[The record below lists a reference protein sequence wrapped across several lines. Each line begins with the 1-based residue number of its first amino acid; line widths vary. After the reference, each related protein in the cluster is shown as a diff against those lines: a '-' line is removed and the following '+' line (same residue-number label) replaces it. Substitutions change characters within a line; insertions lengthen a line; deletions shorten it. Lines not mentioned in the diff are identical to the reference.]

1 MKPFS
6 HLAASVVGLAL
17 FALAVPVAFAQ
28 QPAQQR
34 PAQPAQPR
42 PAQPA
47 PAAAPAQARPLPP
60 KGTDIVI
67 IDVGTIERNS
77 LVHKAYRA
85 QEERHRTAQQTEEI
99 KLDNELRAADQEL
112 AQQRTILSPEAFNT
126 RRRDLEKRIADTTQG
141 VQNRRKEIG
150 DAFVSAFNRIQATVG
165 EVVKEIAAENDYKV
179 VLARQVVVVSQDA
192 VDITDEV
199 VNRLNKKMATINVAI
214 PARR

>member
-1 MKPFS
+1 MKRFS
-6 HLAASVVGLAL
+6 RLAAGLVGLAL
-17 FALAVPVAFAQ
+17 FTAIPVAFAQ
-28 QPAQQR
+28 QQPAPQR
-34 PAQPAQPR
+34 PAQPR

-47 PAAAPAQARPLPP
+47 APAAAPSTPRPLPP

-67 IDVGTIERNS
+67 VDIGTIERTS
-77 LVHKAYRA
+77 QVHRAYRT
-85 QEERHRTAQQTEEI
+85 QEERQRTAQQTEEI

-126 RRRDLEKRIADTTQG
+126 KRRELEKRIADTTQG

-150 DAFVSAFNRIQATVG
+150 DAFVSAFNRIQAQVG

-199 VNRLNKKMATINVAI
+199 INRLNKKMTTINVAI

>member
-1 MKPFS
+1 MKHLS

-17 FALAVPVAFAQ
+17 FALAVPGAFAQ

-34 PAQPAQPR
+34 PAQPR

-47 PAAAPAQARPLPP
+47 PAAPAQARPLPP

-77 LVHKAYRA
+77 LVHKAYRT

-199 VNRLNKKMATINVAI
+199 INRLNKKMTTINVAI